1 MASRSPRP
9 TPTWASRG
17 LPTLPGMRLPERPTD
32 GPAEATTEGPAAGAA
47 AGAAEAPAAPR
58 AAPAKAARPPAL
70 TVGAL
75 TAQIKQTLAAGFSG
89 ARVQGELSQLSR
101 PASGH
106 WYFTLCDAEAT
117 LDCVMFRGAVA
128 AVGFV
133 PEPGQRVEVVG
144 DIDVYAPRG
153 RYNLVCKRL
162 VRAGEGDRKAELEAL
177 KRRLAADGLLDPARK
192 RPLPRYPRVVGLATS
207 ASGAALQD
215 LRRVLHQRAPGL
227 TLIVAPCAVQGID
240 APREIVRALR
250 MLAEDGRA
258 EVIIVGR
265 GGGSAEDLAAFDD
278 EGVARAIAA
287 CPVPVVSAVGHE
299 VDVTIADLVADLR
312 AATPSHAA
320 ELVAPEEAALRALVL
335 ERGHQL
341 QAAAAGRIARGR
353 RAVAAL
359 RVPTPAL
366 LVARAHARLDGQ
378 RARLLSRGAQLLP
391 QRAAA
396 LGLRSR
402 RLAAAGAALL
412 PRRAIRAQA
421 LQRRLGALGAALV
434 PERRAR
440 LETLGARLLAL
451 DPRAV
456 LDRGYALVLQG
467 GAVMLDAN
475 AAEVGSTLEV
485 VLRDGAL
492 RVRVEAVLPRP

>member
-1 MASRSPRP
+1 MASRSTRP
-9 TPTWASRG
+9 PPTWASRG
-17 LPTLPGMRLPERPTD
+17 LPSLPGMRVAERP
-32 GPAEATTEGPAAGAA
+32 AEGAV
-47 AGAAEAPAAPR
+47 EPVAPP
-58 AAPAKAARPPAL
+58 PKPSRPPAL

-75 TAQIKQTLAAGFSG
+75 TAQIKQSLAAGFSSV
-89 ARVQGELSQLSR
+89 RVQGEVSQLTEAR
-101 PASGH
+101 SGH
-106 WYFTLCDAEAT
+106 WYFTLGDPEAT
-117 LDCVMFRGAVA
+117 LDCVMFRGWAA

-133 PEPGQRVEVVG
+133 PEPGQLVEVVG

-153 RYNLVCKRL
+153 RYNLVVKRL

-227 TLIVAPCAVQGID
+227 TLILAPCAVQGLD

-250 MLAEDGRA
+250 MLAADGRA

-287 CPVPVVSAVGHE
+287 CPIPVVSAVGHE
-299 VDVTIADLVADLR
+299 VDVSIADLVADLR

-320 ELVAPEEAALRALVL
+320 ELVAPEEAVLRAIVA
-335 ERGHQL
+335 ERGRQL
-341 QAAAAGRIARGR
+341 RAAAAGRVDRQR

-366 LVARAHARLDGQ
+366 IVARAHARLDGQ
-378 RARLLSRGAQLLP
+378 RARLMARGAQLLP
-391 QRAAA
+391 QRQQALAVRARRLLVSAAA
-396 LGLRSR
+396 ISPRR
-402 RLAAAGAALL
+402 RLRVEGA
-412 PRRAIRAQA
+412 
-421 LQRRLGALGAALV
+421 QRRLWVLGLGLV

-440 LETLGARLLAL
+440 LDPLGARLLAL

-456 LDRGYALVLQG
+456 LDRGYALVLRE
-467 GAVMLDAN
+467 GAVMLDA
-475 AAEVGSTLEV
+475 AAAAPGMELEV

-492 RVRVEAVLPRP
+492 RVRVEAVLPADRAGRA